1 MRSMSASAVAKKTWT
16 TDEYLA
22 WERASPQKHELF
34 EGEVFAMAGASEEHN
49 LIVANI
55 LRELGNLFRKRPC
68 KVYPSDM
75 RVKAPTGLYTYPD
88 VSAICGRPDFE
99 DAELDTLLNPTV
111 LFEVLSDS
119 TELYDRGKK
128 FASYRTIPSL
138 KDYVLVSQ
146 DSVFVEHFTRQAD
159 GTWNLREVRSGQR
172 LELASVEGVIEVDE
186 IYLKVF
192 GDAAGE

>member
-1 MRSMSASAVAKKTWT
+1 MPSMSANAVARKTWT
-16 TDEYLA
+16 ADAYLA

-34 EGEVFAMAGASEEHN
+34 DGEVFAMAGASEEHN

-111 LFEVLSDS
+111 LFEVLSES

-138 KDYVLVSQ
+138 RDYVLVSQ
-146 DSVFVEHFTRQAD
+146 DSVSIEHFTRQAD
-159 GTWNLREVRSGQR
+159 GTWNLREIRAGQR
-172 LELASVEGVIEVDE
+172 LELASIEGAIEVDE

-192 GDAAGE
+192 GEAAGE